1 MSSILPTSAPPP
13 STLKEG
19 QIAARILSGFENLNL
34 ASSNQAIKA
43 QVTEISNNGNIVFSV
58 NDRKI
63 AAKITS
69 QLPRILRIGMPVILS
84 LNSNHTDLTIQMME
98 PDAKIKPIAKNRLTS
113 ERTFSLPRLRQGL
126 VVEASVITKPSNARL
141 MLKDFGTP
149 QPNTKQLPTLP
160 NIFTGFL
167 KKGENSNNGVRAPK
181 LAISQEGTR
190 LPPPLINLPKTIN
203 YKKDPNTFLSSTDN
217 STKKIITPRD
227 SNYIK
232 KFNAIPNTESSKKNS
247 SNLFLKSNTQT
258 NPQTSANNFH
268 HNTKNSIRHIININ
282 NSTKQ
287 ITKSLPVVSLKSKP
301 IENTKQNNNKSNIQS
316 TYQTKHEEKK
326 ANKSSPKTGNPTPNS
341 LNQLYPKNTE
351 QYSTNHSGI
360 KHAITTFLEKIRSE
374 TNRIQYPGINMD
386 IASEKKNVDVRIMKL
401 LSPNSSPNTT
411 ITANKDTIYIGTV
424 IGKTPHG
431 KVILDTPEKLMTLSG
446 TTDLPRSAKIL
457 IEPLPA
463 RINKNITPKTLTI
476 GQLINGWVR
485 LETFISDLN
494 IKSPNKAINFT
505 NNQIGKPN
513 QKLTA
518 TMAIFIAA
526 IRMSNPS
533 FWLGHENRNIIN
545 RTQPALIKGLD
556 DDFLLM
562 QRASEPSDSGWR
574 AFFFPMLSD
583 EQLSQIQLF
592 IHQDKNS
599 PDKDKNSSRKTR
611 FIVNLKLDNIGELQ
625 IDGRVNSVMVDLL
638 IQTIKPL
645 PLKLKKGM
653 RDVFKNTLERTEIDG
668 NIVFKVRKMLDP
680 LPINQLNGFSE
691 TSPSITD
698 I

>member
-1 MSSILPTSAPPP
+1 
-13 STLKEG
+13 
-19 QIAARILSGFENLNL
+19 
-34 ASSNQAIKA
+34 
-43 QVTEISNNGNIVFSV
+43 
-58 NDRKI
+58 
-63 AAKITS
+63 
-69 QLPRILRIGMPVILS
+69 
-84 LNSNHTDLTIQMME
+84 
-98 PDAKIKPIAKNRLTS
+98 
-113 ERTFSLPRLRQGL
+113 
-126 VVEASVITKPSNARL
+126 
-141 MLKDFGTP
+141 
-149 QPNTKQLPTLP
+149 
-160 NIFTGFL
+160 
-167 KKGENSNNGVRAPK
+167 
-181 LAISQEGTR
+181 
-190 LPPPLINLPKTIN
+190 
-203 YKKDPNTFLSSTDN
+203 
-217 STKKIITPRD
+217 
-227 SNYIK
+227 
-232 KFNAIPNTESSKKNS
+232 
-247 SNLFLKSNTQT
+247 
-258 NPQTSANNFH
+258 
-268 HNTKNSIRHIININ
+268 
-282 NSTKQ
+282 
-287 ITKSLPVVSLKSKP
+287 
-301 IENTKQNNNKSNIQS
+301 
-316 TYQTKHEEKK
+316 
-326 ANKSSPKTGNPTPNS
+326 
-341 LNQLYPKNTE
+341 
-351 QYSTNHSGI
+351 
-360 KHAITTFLEKIRSE
+360 
-374 TNRIQYPGINMD
+374 
-386 IASEKKNVDVRIMKL
+386 
-401 LSPNSSPNTT
+401 
-411 ITANKDTIYIGTV
+411 
-424 IGKTPHG
+424 
-431 KVILDTPEKLMTLSG
+431 MTLSG

-457 IEPLPA
+457 IEPLPV

-485 LETFISDLN
+485 LETFISDLS

-533 FWLGHENRNIIN
+533 LWLGHENRNIIN
-545 RTQPALIKGLD
+545 RTQPGLIRGLD

-599 PDKDKNSSRKTR
+599 QNKDKNSSRKTR

>member
-1 MSSILPTSAPPP
+1 MSPILPTSVNFP

-34 ASSNQAIKA
+34 TFSDKAIKA
-43 QVTEISNNGNIVFSV
+43 QVAEISNNGNIVFSV

-63 AAKITS
+63 TAKITS
-69 QLPRILRIGMPVILS
+69 QLPRILSIGMPVILS

-98 PDAKIKPIAKNRLTS
+98 PDPKIKPIAKNRRTN
-113 ERTFSLPRLRQGL
+113 EKTFSLPRLRQGL
-126 VVEASVITKPSNARL
+126 VVEASVIKKPSNERL
-141 MLKDFGTP
+141 MLKDFSNP
-149 QPNTKQLPTLP
+149 QPNAKQLPTLP
-160 NIFTGFL
+160 NLFIEFF
-167 KKGENSNNGVRAPK
+167 KKDEVSNNGVRAPK
-181 LAISQEGTR
+181 LAISKEGTR
-190 LPPPLINLPKTIN
+190 LPPPLINFPTTIHN
-203 YKKDPNTFLSSTDN
+203 KKDAYTFLSPTDN
-217 STKKIITPRD
+217 RTKKIITPRD
-227 SNYIK
+227 NIYSKN
-232 KFNAIPNTESSKKNS
+232 FNAIQNTESSKKNS

-258 NPQTSANNFH
+258 NPEASANNSH
-268 HNTKNSIRHIININ
+268 HNTTNSIRHIININ
-282 NSTKQ
+282 NATKQ
-287 ITKSLPVVSLKSKP
+287 ITKSLPVVFLQSKP
-301 IENTKQNNNKSNIQS
+301 AEDTKQNNNKSNIQS
-316 TYQTKHEEKK
+316 PYQKK
-326 ANKSSPKTGNPTPNS
+326 QDDNEANKSSPKTGNPSPNS
-341 LNQLYPKNTE
+341 LNHLYPKNTA

-360 KHAITTFLEKIRSE
+360 KHAITTFLEKIRSG
-374 TNRIQYPGINMD
+374 TNKIQHLGINRD
-386 IASEKKNVDVRIMKL
+386 IAPENKNVDVRIIKL
-401 LSPNSSPNTT
+401 LTPNSSPNTT
-411 ITANKDTIYIGTV
+411 IIANKDTIFIGTV
-424 IGKTPHG
+424 IGKTHNG

-457 IEPLPA
+457 IEPLPV
-463 RINKNITPKTLTI
+463 RINKNIIPKTLTI

-494 IKSPNKAINFT
+494 IKSPNKANDFT

-513 QKLTA
+513 LKLTA

-526 IRMSNPS
+526 IRMGNPS
-533 FWLGHENRNIIN
+533 LWLGHENRNIIN
-545 RTQPALIKGLD
+545 RTQPGLIRGLD

-599 PDKDKNSSRKTR
+599 PDKNKNSSRKTR

-638 IQTIKPL
+638 VQTIKPL

-668 NIVFKVRKMLDP
+668 NIVFKIRKMLDP

>member
-1 MSSILPTSAPPP
+1 MSPILPTWENFP

-19 QIAARILSGFENLNL
+19 QITARILSGFENLNL

-43 QVTEISNNGNIVFSV
+43 QVTAISNNRNIVFSV
-58 NDRKI
+58 NDSKI
-63 AAKITS
+63 TAKITS
-69 QLPRILRIGMPVILS
+69 QLPRILTIGMPVILS
-84 LNSNHTDLTIQMME
+84 LNSNHTGLTIQMME
-98 PDAKIKPIAKNRLTS
+98 PDPKIKPIAKNKLTS
-113 ERTFSLPRLRQGL
+113 EKTFSLPRLRQGL

-141 MLKDFGTP
+141 MLKDFGNP
-149 QPNTKQLPTLP
+149 QPNAKQLPTLP
-160 NIFTGFL
+160 NIFTEFF
-167 KKGENSNNGVRAPK
+167 KKDDRVRAPK
-181 LAISQEGTR
+181 LAVSKEGTR
-190 LPPPLINLPKTIN
+190 LPPPMINFPKTIN
-203 YKKDPNTFLSSTDN
+203 NKKGPNTFLPSTDN
-217 STKKIITPRD
+217 STKKMIAPRN

-232 KFNAIPNTESSKKNS
+232 KVNAIQNTENSKINS
-247 SNLFLKSNTQT
+247 SNLFLKSNTHT
-258 NPQTSANNFH
+258 NPQTSDNNFQ
-268 HNTKNSIRHIININ
+268 HNAKNSIRHIININ

-287 ITKSLPVVSLKSKP
+287 IKKSLPVVFLQSKP
-301 IENTKQNNNKSNIQS
+301 IENTKQNKNKSNIQS
-316 TYQTKHEEKK
+316 PHQKKHEEN
-326 ANKSSPKTGNPTPNS
+326 ATNKSSPKTGNPIPNS
-341 LNQLYPKNTE
+341 LNQLYPKNTA
-351 QYSTNHSGI
+351 QYSTNYNGI
-360 KHAITTFLEKIRSE
+360 KHAITTFLEKIRSG
-374 TNRIQYPGINMD
+374 TNRIQYPGINTD
-386 IASEKKNVDVRIMKL
+386 IAPAKKNVDVRIIKL
-401 LSPNSSPNTT
+401 LSPNSSPSTT
-411 ITANKDTIYIGTV
+411 KIANKDTIFIGTV
-424 IGKTPHG
+424 IGKTPNG

-446 TTDLPRSAKIL
+446 TTDLPSRAKIL
-457 IEPLPA
+457 IEPLPV
-463 RINKNITPKTLTI
+463 RINKNIIPKRLTI

-505 NNQIGKPN
+505 NNQIGKPGL
-513 QKLTA
+513 KLTA

-526 IRMSNPS
+526 IRMGNPS
-533 FWLGHENRNIIN
+533 LWLGHENRNIIN
-545 RTQPALIKGLD
+545 RTQSSLIRGLD

-638 IQTIKPL
+638 VQTIKPL
-645 PLKLKKGM
+645 PLKLKKGI

-668 NIVFKVRKMLDP
+668 NIVFKVRKILDP